1 MRRLLTI
8 HTAYDFMNKGDLAVE
23 VGDNKLAK
31 EHYMKAQELNPDNL
45 EMKYWYAVTL
55 ANNGEL
61 NEAKAIF
68 KNIFKQNNKWKEL
81 TPRLIKPKLLTIS
94 EEQLQEILKL

>member
-1 MRRLLTI
+1 MLRLLTI

-23 VGDNKLAK
+23 VGNNSLAK
-31 EHYMKAQELNPDNL
+31 EHYMKAQELNPNNL

-61 NEAKAIF
+61 DEAKAIF
-68 KNIFKQNNKWKEL
+68 KNIFNQNSKWKEL
-81 TPRLIKPKLLTIS
+81 TPRLVKPKLLLITD
-94 EEQLQEILKL
+94 EQLQEILKL